1 MKLIKMVC
9 MTCSLLLVFILSACG
24 DDNILHGKSDHWDV
38 ALQRSTGIYSITYI
52 GDETYIRDF
61 VFDLTGTN
69 INQQGSSLSEQKKP
83 FKMSGTITN
92 TEDTKDPLKFKMSW
106 NNQSESITFE

>member
-1 MKLIKMVC
+1 MKRIKMACVVFII
-9 MTCSLLLVFILSACG
+9 LLLSVLSACG

-83 FKMSGTITN
+83 FKMSGTITI
-92 TEDTKDPLKFKMSW
+92 TEDTKDPLEFKMSW